1 MSTRLNTLA
10 ARFAQAKATADASNA
25 RLRQASATRLAAILA
40 DPDPTRRITGLRDR
54 ALTPYDRAQLQQ
66 ALAEQLPGR
75 RRRLPLS
82 LSHRLRA
89 ILRHAGY
96 HRRALLRIV
105 ALLVPALTL
114 AGLAHLHTPI
124 GRPVSLGEAFL
135 IDWRL
140 PDGTSRREQEA
151 TGTRFVLLAQPDG
164 GLALRRWFAGRGYGE
179 VPVTPAFVRQSLYA
193 AD

>member
-1 MSTRLNTLA
+1 MSTRLKTLV

-40 DPDPTRRITGLRDR
+40 DSDPARRIAGLRDR
-54 ALTPYDRAQLQQ
+54 ALTPYDRAQLHQ

-89 ILRHAGY
+89 MLRHAGY
-96 HRRALLRIV
+96 HRNALLRIA
-105 ALLVPALTL
+105 ALLVPSVTL
-114 AGLAHLHTPI
+114 AALAHLHTPT
-124 GRPVSLGEAFL
+124 GRPVSLSQTFV
-135 IDWRL
+135 IDWCL
-140 PDGTSRREQEA
+140 PDGTIRREQEA
-151 TGTRFVLLAQPDG
+151 PGTRLVLMAKPDG

-179 VPVTPAFVRQSLYA
+179 APVTPDFVRQSLYA